1 MHHQVK
7 LDSFVHSLNGF
18 FLLDSSGV
26 LRILSK
32 LSRRHAIL
40 LDPSQIGCMQ
50 TYTKYLKLTNSDLSL
65 MLLHDCVEGFNT
77 TMVMNLL
84 ALSMQQGLDRCRCQ
98 DISSDVSV

>member
-40 LDPSQIGCMQ
+40 LDPSQIGCMH

-65 MLLHDCVEGFNT
+65 MLLHDCRGLQHNHGDEPASAVDATRFGS
-77 TMVMNLL
+77 
-84 ALSMQQGLDRCRCQ
+84 LSLPRY
-98 DISSDVSV
+98 